1 VSEVDVS
8 DVQPGMTFLYRGT
21 RVRVLRAPEGWV
33 DRFGR
38 DMLRFWATR
47 EDTGAEGWMPFGPG
61 VSILV
66 D

>member
-1 VSEVDVS
+1 MSEVDVS

-21 RVRVLRAPEGWV
+21 RVRVLRTAEGWV

-38 DMLRFWATR
+38 DMLRFWAAR
-47 EDTGAEGWMPFGPG
+47 EDTGAEGWMTYGPG
-61 VSILV
+61 VSILM